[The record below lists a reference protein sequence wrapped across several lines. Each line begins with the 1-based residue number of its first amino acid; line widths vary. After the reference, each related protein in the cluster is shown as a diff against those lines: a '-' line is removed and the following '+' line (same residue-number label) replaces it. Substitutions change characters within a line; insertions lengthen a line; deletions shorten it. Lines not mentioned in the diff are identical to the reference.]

1 MMLWLVAAFGITLVL
16 QVVCLGALWWV
27 TTEVKAMQK
36 STHSIQYVP
45 ADSMFQKMSDEVKES
60 LSKDIF
66 ENLQ

>member
-1 MMLWLVAAFGITLVL
+1 MTWMAAGFFIMFVA
-16 QVVCLGALWWV
+16 QVFCLAVLWWV

-45 ADSMFQKMSDEVKES
+45 ADSAFQKVSEE
-60 LSKDIF
+60 LRETLNKDIF

>member
-1 MMLWLVAAFGITLVL
+1 MTWMAAGFSIMFVV
-16 QVVCLGALWWV
+16 QVFCLGVLWWL

-45 ADSMFQKMSDEVKES
+45 ADSAFQKVSEE
-60 LSKDIF
+60 LRETLNKDIF